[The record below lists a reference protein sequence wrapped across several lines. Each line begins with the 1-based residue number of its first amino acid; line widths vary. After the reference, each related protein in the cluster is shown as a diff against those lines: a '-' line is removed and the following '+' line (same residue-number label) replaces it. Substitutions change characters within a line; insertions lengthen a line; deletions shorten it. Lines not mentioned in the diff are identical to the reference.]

1 MSYRVE
7 IMRLFGT
14 SGIRGRTFKEITPHL
29 AERIGRAFAT
39 YLGRDGKVVV
49 GRDTRHGAE
58 TIEYALV
65 AGLTAAGIDVLRCGE
80 IPTPALA
87 YSAGKSSAKGAVM
100 ITGSHTPADRI
111 GIIPMLADGSY
122 LHGKGAEEMEKNILE
137 GPHDLGLVQEPA
149 HGGKIATL
157 GNKPIESYKR
167 FLLERANKELIRN
180 ARFRVLVDS
189 GNGTACHFAAEVLQA
204 LGCDV
209 VSLND
214 QPSGNPNRPPEPRA
228 ETLQDTLM
236 HVRKEKCDIGIAF
249 DLDADRILFLSPE
262 NVISE
267 NLIGTI
273 LADSILAKTEA
284 ESCLVLPI
292 NTSGLILSVTQ
303 KHVGTKII
311 FCKIG
316 QPATI
321 DTVKQHP
328 SCVFAFEESG
338 KYYFINEGILWTDG
352 GLTAIKILEILAQKE
367 TNLHTLANEYPKYT
381 SLTQSINI
389 PEGQGKELYSKIIG
403 EFKDYL
409 KNHESKLL
417 EVDGLR
423 ANFPDGSW
431 LMIRPSGTEPLIRIV
446 ADAPSEV
453 RARSLLETGL
463 EIVKNTLP

>member
-1 MSYRVE
+1 
-7 IMRLFGT
+7 MRLFGT
-14 SGIRGRTFKEITPHL
+14 SGIRGRTFKEITPQL
-29 AERIGRAFAT
+29 AEKIGRAFAT
-39 YLGRDGKVVV
+39 YLGQDGKVVV
-49 GRDTRHGAE
+49 GRDTRNGAE

-87 YSAGKSSAKGAVM
+87 YSSGKFSAKGAVM
-100 ITGSHTPADRI
+100 VTGSHTPPDRI
-111 GIIPMLADGSY
+111 GIIPMLGDGSY
-122 LHGKGAEEMEKNILE
+122 LYGKDAEEVERNIIE
-137 GPHDLGLVQEPA
+137 GSDDLGLVQEPTRS
-149 HGGKIATL
+149 GKITSL
-157 GNKPIESYKR
+157 GNKPIESYKQ
-167 FLLERANKELIRN
+167 FLLERADKELLRN
-180 ARFRVLVDS
+180 ANFRVLVDS

-209 VSLND
+209 VPLNN
-214 QPSGNPNRPPEPRA
+214 QPSGTPNRSPEPRA

-236 HVRKEKCDIGIAF
+236 HVREEQCDIGIAF
-249 DLDADRILFLSPE
+249 DLDADRILFISPQ

-273 LADSILAKTEA
+273 LADSILAKTEV

-292 NTSGLILSVTQ
+292 NTSGLVSNVAK
-303 KHVGTKII
+303 KHAGTRII

-321 DTVKQHP
+321 DAVKQHS

-338 KYYFINEGILWTDG
+338 KYYFINEGFLWTDG
-352 GLTAIKILEILAQKE
+352 GLAAIRMLEILAQKE
-367 TNLHTLANEYPKYT
+367 TNLHALANEYPTYS
-381 SLTQSINI
+381 SLTQSIKI
-389 PEGQGKELYSKIIG
+389 REEQGRNLYHKITID
-403 EFKDYL
+403 FKDYL
-409 KNHESKLL
+409 KAHESKLL

-423 ANFPDGSW
+423 ADFPDGSW

-453 RARSLLETGL
+453 RARSLLDTGL
-463 EIVKNTLP
+463 EIVRNALS